1 MVISDA
7 HSIHSFPAISTYSS
21 NVKLVHFTLIYVHG
35 RTVTIFPVCAKG
47 VYIVTVEGQ
56 IPYATEVTQS
66 G

>member
-1 MVISDA
+1 M
-7 HSIHSFPAISTYSS
+7 
-21 NVKLVHFTLIYVHG
+21 
-35 RTVTIFPVCAKG
+35 TIFPVCAKG